1 MKLQS
6 SDDDDIR
13 EEEEEV
19 LRLRAEQTRYIT
31 AADAGLDDDS
41 EEESD
46 RELTMEVGHL
56 CYQLLSC
63 CWTLSCCLDN

>member
-1 MKLQS
+1 MILKIQS
-6 SDDDDIR
+6 SDDEDLKA
-13 EEEEEV
+13 EEEEV
-19 LRLRAEQTRYIT
+19 IRLRREQLGSIT

-46 RELTMEVGHL
+46 RELTMEVGHG

-63 CWTLSCCLDN
+63 S